1 MECIFCKIAAGE
13 IPADIVFQDEDFVAF
28 NDINPQA
35 PVHMLLIPRR
45 HIASISDV
53 QPEDAALIGRMMITA
68 ARVAE
73 KQGLGMTGY
82 RLAFNFGVDANLVV
96 LHLHLHIVGGR
107 KLSDMLG

>member
-35 PVHMLLIPRR
+35 PVHILLIPRR

-53 QPEDAALIGRMMITA
+53 QPEDADLIGRMMIAA

-73 KQGLGMTGY
+73 KRGLGMAGY
-82 RLAFNFGVDANLVV
+82 RLAFNFGADANLVV
-96 LHLHLHIVGGR
+96 MHLHLHIVGGR